1 MDSRSAIGLHYTYVY
16 MKSANEAQVEAPE
29 LTLNRCRR
37 FSLFMNGKRKRETD
51 PIAFP
56 IHFATGQSHSL
67 S

>member
-1 MDSRSAIGLHYTYVY
+1 VQWPIMDSRSAIGLQYTHVY

-56 IHFATGQSHSL
+56 IHFATGR
-67 S
+67 